1 MIQST
6 NSQLILIIDDNHTNL
21 EVLSETLNDAGY
33 EVAVAVTGERAIRQI
48 HHSPPDLILLDIM
61 MPGIDGYE
69 TCQIIKNNSAWASIP
84 IIFMTALA
92 DTSNKVKGFEL
103 GAVDYITKP
112 FQEKE
117 ILARVRTHLRLKQ
130 TEMHLRQSEAQMESI
145 LNSLEEVVWSATL
158 DLSQF
163 TFLNPAVK
171 KIFGCSANEL
181 IAAPHLWF
189 DMVHPEDKVHLK
201 QAFQLLKAQSYMSLE
216 YRIFDTTGNI
226 RWLKIRAQM
235 KGCYADGETERVD
248 GIIIDISDQKRV
260 ENQLIHEANHDNLTG
275 LANRNSFIVQINRIL
290 DSFKHCPNENF
301 AVLFIDL
308 DRFKSINDSLGH
320 YVGDQLLQQVA
331 KRLQE
336 CMRPTDLIA
345 RLGGDEFTILLKNLS
360 NPEESITISE
370 RIQSQ
375 LTEAFKIEDQIFFT
389 SASIGIVIACSN
401 YSSAEELLR
410 DADIAMYQAKKR
422 GKSRCQ
428 LFKPSMHIDTVRH
441 LELERD
447 LRLALN
453 RQEITLQYQPIV
465 NLQTQQTMGF
475 EALARWKHPQKGY
488 ISPGDFI
495 PIAEESGLIV
505 SLGEH
510 VLRQACQQLKQWK
523 TRFPEVSTYTMSVN
537 LSGKQLQS
545 VGFIDT
551 LDEILSTNEISGHQL
566 TLEITE
572 SVLIDNHDSL
582 LTLLCGLSERGIT
595 LSLDDFGTGY
605 SSLSYLHR
613 YPLNE
618 LKIDRSF
625 VDRIENDIQSQEIV
639 KTILSLANILNMIV
653 VAEGVE
659 SFGQMEYLKTL
670 NCNKAQGYLF
680 SKPMTKPEID
690 KWLERQ
696 QTNQLISA

>member
-1 MIQST
+1 MMQPT
-6 NSQLILIIDDNHTNL
+6 NPQLILIIDDNLTNL
-21 EVLSETLNDAGY
+21 EVMSETLNDAGY
-33 EVAVAVTGERAIRQI
+33 EVAIAISGERAIRQI
-48 HHSPPDLILLDIM
+48 QHSPPDLILLDIM
-61 MPGIDGYE
+61 MPGMDGYE
-69 TCQIIKNNSAWASIP
+69 TCQIIKNNTAWASIP

-92 DTSNKVKGFEL
+92 DTSNKVRGFEL

-112 FQEKE
+112 FQEPE

-130 TEMHLRQSEAQMESI
+130 TEMHLRQSEARMESI

-163 TFLNPAVK
+163 IFLNPAVK
-171 KIFGCSANEL
+171 KIFGCSADAL

-189 DMVHPEDKVHLK
+189 DMVHPEDKALLK
-201 QAFQLLKAQSYMSLE
+201 KAFQLLNAQSSISLE
-216 YRIFDTTGNI
+216 YRIFDITGNI
-226 RWLKIRAQM
+226 RWLKIRAQIN
-235 KGCYADGETERVD
+235 GGYAEDQTDRVD

-260 ENQLIHEANHDNLTG
+260 ENQLTHEANHDHLTG
-275 LANRNSFIVQINRIL
+275 LANRNSFIFQINQIL
-290 DSFKHCPNENF
+290 NSFKKCPSENF

-320 YVGDQLLQQVA
+320 HVGDQLLQQVA
-331 KRLQE
+331 KRLQQSL
-336 CMRPTDLIA
+336 RPFDLIA

-360 NPEESITISE
+360 NPEEAITISE
-370 RIQSQ
+370 RIHSQ

-389 SASIGIVIACSN
+389 SASIGIVIASSN

-422 GKSRCQ
+422 GKSHFQ
-428 LFKPSMHIDTVRH
+428 LFNHSMHADTVRH

-447 LRLALN
+447 LRLAQN

-465 NLQTQQTMGF
+465 NLQTQRVIGF

-488 ISPGDFI
+488 ISPGVFI

-505 SLGEH
+505 SLGEE
-510 VLRQACQQLKQWK
+510 VLRQACHQLKQWK

-545 VGFIDT
+545 PGFIDT
-551 LDEILSTNEISGHQL
+551 LDEILNENKISGNQL
-566 TLEITE
+566 ILEITE
-572 SVLIDNHDSL
+572 SLLMDNHESL
-582 LTLLCGLSERGIT
+582 LTLLNSLSEREIT

-613 YPLNE
+613 FPLNE

-625 VDRIENDIQSQEIV
+625 ISRIETDIQSQEIV
-639 KTILSLANILNMIV
+639 KTIISLANILNMNV

-659 SFGQMEYLKTL
+659 TPGQLDHLKSL

-680 SKPMTKPEID
+680 SKPLTKSDID
-690 KWLERQ
+690 EWLEDQ
-696 QTNQLISA
+696 ANQLMCA